1 MSTNSDMHL
10 NTLQPASGSKK
21 NAKRVG
27 RGIGS
32 GTGKT
37 CGRGHKGQKSRSG
50 GFSKVGFEGGQMP
63 LQRRLPKVG
72 FASRTFKLSA
82 EVRLDE
88 LARITDDLIDLDVL
102 KKANIVPAQTQKAKV
117 IASGKIA
124 KVVQLK
130 GIKVTPGARQAI
142 ESAGGKIEDVA

>member
-1 MSTNSDMHL
+1 MHL
-10 NTLQPASGSKK
+10 NTLQPAPGSKK
-21 NAKRVG
+21 NGKRVG

-72 FASRTFKLSA
+72 FASRSAKLSA
-82 EVRLDE
+82 EVRLSE
-88 LARITDDLIDLDVL
+88 LSKVDADVIDLAALIKADV
-102 KKANIVPAQTQKAKV
+102 VPARTLKAKV
-117 IASGKIA
+117 IASGEVTKA
-124 KVVQLK
+124 VNLK
-130 GIKVTPGARQAI
+130 GIKVTPGARTAI
-142 ESAGGKIEDVA
+142 EAAGGKIEDAE

>member
-1 MSTNSDMHL
+1 MSTGEMHL
-10 NTLQPASGSKK
+10 NTLQPAAGSKK
-21 NAKRVG
+21 NTKRVG

-32 GTGKT
+32 GYGKT

-72 FASRTFKLSA
+72 FASRSAKVSA

-88 LARITDDLIDLDVL
+88 IAKIDADTIDLEAL
-102 KKANIVPAQTQKAKV
+102 IKANIVPAITQKAKV
-117 IASGKIA
+117 IDSGEITKS
-124 KVVQLK
+124 VQLK
-130 GIKVTPGARQAI
+130 GIKVTPGARKAI
-142 ESAGGKIEDVA
+142 EAAGGKIEDVA

>member
-1 MSTNSDMHL
+1 MNTSIMHL
-10 NTLQPASGSKK
+10 NTLQPAPGSKK

-72 FASRTFKLSA
+72 FNSRSTKLNA
-82 EVRLDE
+82 EVRLNE
-88 LARITDDLIDLDVL
+88 LSAIAADVIGLDALI
-102 KKANIVPAQTQKAKV
+102 KADIVPAFTKSAKV
-117 IASGKIA
+117 IASGEITKA
-124 KVVQLK
+124 VQLK

-142 ESAGGKIEDVA
+142 EVAGGKIEAAE

>member
-1 MSTNSDMHL
+1 MHL
-10 NTLQPASGSKK
+10 NTLQPAPGSKK

-50 GFSKVGFEGGQMP
+50 GFTKVGFEGGQMP

-72 FASRTFKLSA
+72 FNSRSAQRSA
-82 EVRLDE
+82 EVRLGE
-88 LARITDDLIDLDVL
+88 LTNLDTDVIDLAAL
-102 KKANIVPAQTQKAKV
+102 IKANVVPARTLKAKV
-117 IASGKIA
+117 IASGEISKA
-124 KVVQLK
+124 VQLK
-130 GIKVTPGARQAI
+130 GIKVTPGARAAI
-142 ESAGGKIEDVA
+142 EAAGGKIEDAE